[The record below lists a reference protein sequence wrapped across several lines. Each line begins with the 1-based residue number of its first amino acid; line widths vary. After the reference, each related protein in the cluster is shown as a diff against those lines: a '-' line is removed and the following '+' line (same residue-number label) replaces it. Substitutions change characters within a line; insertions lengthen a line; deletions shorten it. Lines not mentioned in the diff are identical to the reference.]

1 MPGGPGLTSVS
12 SEALPFPIAEA
23 GIDRRGISLLSIA
36 HIVNDAN
43 QSAIPAMIPWL
54 ISHRGLNLA
63 TAATLV
69 LAMNLSSSVVQPF
82 FGHWSDR
89 RSMPWIIPAALVLA
103 CTGTAA
109 IGLVHSLPMMW
120 LAALIAGIGTAA
132 FHPESSRFA
141 NFFAGAKRAT
151 GVSIFTLGG
160 YLGFAVGPILTT
172 PLILHFGLE
181 GTAFLAIPGVVLATI
196 LLFSQQHFHATR
208 ARANRAVNARPS
220 MPDDWRAFGALVAVV
235 VLRSTTFFAG
245 VTFLPIF
252 AISVAHASKTGGSI
266 VLAAMLLVGS
276 LGTMWGGRLADR
288 FGRRRIIAISMVGT
302 LVGAAALAWVGTFAP
317 SITLVVLAA
326 SFFGLSVGLS
336 AGVIVVLGQEY
347 LPNRI
352 GVASG
357 VTLGLAVTI
366 GGLAQPL
373 FGAIGDRFG
382 SVPIFES
389 VAIFAL
395 LALAGTIFLPRK
407 RLQPA

>member
-1 MPGGPGLTSVS
+1 MGVS
-12 SEALPFPIAEA
+12 SEALPFPVADA

-109 IGLVHSLPMMW
+109 IGLAHSLPMMW

-160 YLGFAVGPILTT
+160 YLGFAVDSAL
-172 PLILHFGLE
+172 
-181 GTAFLAIPGVVLATI
+181 
-196 LLFSQQHFHATR
+196 R
-208 ARANRAVNARPS
+208 A
-220 MPDDWRAFGALVAVV
+220 
-235 VLRSTTFFAG
+235 
-245 VTFLPIF
+245 
-252 AISVAHASKTGGSI
+252 
-266 VLAAMLLVGS
+266 
-276 LGTMWGGRLADR
+276 
-288 FGRRRIIAISMVGT
+288 
-302 LVGAAALAWVGTFAP
+302 
-317 SITLVVLAA
+317 
-326 SFFGLSVGLS
+326 
-336 AGVIVVLGQEY
+336 
-347 LPNRI
+347 
-352 GVASG
+352 
-357 VTLGLAVTI
+357 
-366 GGLAQPL
+366 
-373 FGAIGDRFG
+373 
-382 SVPIFES
+382 
-389 VAIFAL
+389 
-395 LALAGTIFLPRK
+395 
-407 RLQPA
+407 